1 MWDFSPLAWQRRAGR
16 ALCLYL
22 LAFLTAILFLP
33 AGSGIALD
41 TSVVGRGGIPE
52 VEIDLSA
59 IEFPRGRVED
69 SVSIGT
75 FQSKDLLMPGSRVA
89 PGKRIVLTPPGSQPA
104 TKVPK
109 VKLPREGHAKA
120 SAPRLKFNIPKISSM
135 KPVMPKPPRAKPHT
149 PAKAKKQAP
158 DTTTETAAT
167 PPEPPPSPEV
177 DTKPEPAPKV
187 PATTTEALDEAKPAP
202 VAPPPPPPDTVA
214 VDSESLIPPPPLS
227 DLPDPPPP
235 PPTVGLELPPP
246 PEGKVEGAVA
256 NLQAPPPVEELAKSG
271 DAAEP
276 APVREPAPPQP
287 QKSSAPEESEQVVT
301 VPPPSTAAPSTGPM
315 TVLFSPGSAALNT
328 KALEHIAAIREKIE
342 VDRSLRLQ
350 LVAYAT
356 NTDDNPSRARRLS
369 LSRALVVR
377 SHLVEKGVESTRV
390 DIRALGNKSGETLG
404 DRVDLVLLP

>member
-1 MWDFSPLAWQRRAGR
+1 M
-16 ALCLYL
+16 CLYL

-33 AGSGIALD
+33 AGSGIALY

-167 PPEPPPSPEV
+167 P
-177 DTKPEPAPKV
+177 
-187 PATTTEALDEAKPAP
+187 
-202 VAPPPPPPDTVA
+202 
-214 VDSESLIPPPPLS
+214 
-227 DLPDPPPP
+227 PDPPPP

-369 LSRALVVR
+369 LSRALAVR
-377 SHLVEKGVESTRV
+377 AHLVEKGVESTRM

>member
-1 MWDFSPLAWQRRAGR
+1 MRDFSPLAWQRRTGR
-16 ALCLYL
+16 TLRLCFF
-22 LAFLTAILFLP
+22 AFLTAILFLP

-41 TSVVGRGGIPE
+41 TLVVGRGGIPE

-75 FQSKDLLMPGSRVA
+75 FQSKGLLMPGSKVA

-104 TKVPK
+104 TKAPK
-109 VKLPREGHAKA
+109 VELLREGQAKA
-120 SAPRLKFNIPKISSM
+120 SAPRLKFNIPKISST
-135 KPVMPKPPRAKPHT
+135 KPVMPKPPRAQPHT
-149 PAKAKKQAP
+149 PAKAKKQVP

-167 PPEPPPSPEV
+167 PPEPPSSPEV
-177 DTKPEPAPKV
+177 DTKLEPAPKV
-187 PATTTEALDEAKPAP
+187 PATTTEAPDRAKPAP
-202 VAPPPPPPDTVA
+202 VVPPPPPPDTVA
-214 VDSESLIPPPPLS
+214 ADSGSLMPTPPLS
-227 DLPDPPPP
+227 DLPDLPPP
-235 PPTVGLELPPP
+235 PPTVGLELSPPL
-246 PEGKVEGAVA
+246 EGTVEGAGT
-256 NLQAPPPVEELAKSG
+256 NLPAPPQVEELAKSG

-276 APVREPAPPQP
+276 VPVREPVPPQP

-301 VPPPSTAAPSTGPM
+301 IPPPSTAAPSTGPI
-315 TVLFSPGSAALNT
+315 TVPFSPGSAALNT
-328 KALEHIAAIREKIE
+328 RASEHIAAVREKME
-342 VDRSLRLQ
+342 ADRSLRLQ

-369 LSRALVVR
+369 LSRALAVR
-377 SHLVEKGVESTRV
+377 AHLVEKGVESTRM